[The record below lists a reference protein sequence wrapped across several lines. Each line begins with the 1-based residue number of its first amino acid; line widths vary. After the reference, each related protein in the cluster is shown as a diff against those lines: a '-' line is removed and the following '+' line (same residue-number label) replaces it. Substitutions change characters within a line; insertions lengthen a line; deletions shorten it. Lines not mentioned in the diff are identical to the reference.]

1 VSLFRLFVSSF
12 SLREIHCSED
22 DVVLCLSETLDDNAL
37 MTLMRLGLI
46 TRFPGEYE
54 AWEKRRMEIEKR
66 FQDTLAQRQAEIHE
80 TLEKNSGDMQ
90 ARVREALIGEILKA
104 FP

>member
-1 VSLFRLFVSSF
+1 
-12 SLREIHCSED
+12 
-22 DVVLCLSETLDDNAL
+22 
-37 MTLMRLGLI
+37 
-46 TRFPGEYE
+46 
-54 AWEKRRMEIEKR
+54 MEIEKR